1 MQMRGMVVLLAAA
14 LLQAA
19 PAKPVAVAAPVLIGH
34 IDTGKLKGEPTEL
47 AWAPDG
53 SSFFLQTSERDKSA
67 MITNPRFYLVSATDA
82 KPQKVDAKPDWE
94 GPYWTFKSNEY
105 APGADKIGIDVKEEE
120 RVASS
125 TSSPTGGALAKGGTV
140 AGNGGATMEDAANAA
155 QNMQQ
160 VHVFVLKLSG
170 EQIGEFVNQ
179 QFLPGYTFSWSPE
192 ELGMIAYVNELGR
205 LSIMDVRGKNKQQ
218 IEGTRNVLLPA
229 WKADG
234 SKIAFLQKTGRNTY
248 DLYVADVRQ

>member
-1 MQMRGMVVLLAAA
+1 MSGMMVLLAAA
-14 LLQAA
+14 LVQAA
-19 PAKPVAVAAPVLIGH
+19 PPAKPVAVAAPVLIGQ
-34 IDTGKLKGEPTEL
+34 IDTGRLKGEPTEL

-53 SSFFLQTSERDKSA
+53 STFFLQTSERDKSA
-67 MITNPRFYLVSATDA
+67 MITNPRFYLLSATNA
-82 KPQKVDAKPDWE
+82 KAQKLDAKPDWE
-94 GPYWTFKSNEY
+94 GPYWMYKSNEY
-105 APGADKIGIDVKEEE
+105 APGATKIGIDIKEEE

-140 AGNGGATMEDAANAA
+140 AGNAGATMEDAANAA

-160 VHVFVLKLSG
+160 VHVFILKLGG

-192 ELGMIAYVNELGR
+192 QLGMIAYVNDSGR
-205 LSIMDVRGKNKQQ
+205 LSIMDVQGKNKQQ
-218 IEGTRNVLLPA
+218 IEGTKNVLLPA